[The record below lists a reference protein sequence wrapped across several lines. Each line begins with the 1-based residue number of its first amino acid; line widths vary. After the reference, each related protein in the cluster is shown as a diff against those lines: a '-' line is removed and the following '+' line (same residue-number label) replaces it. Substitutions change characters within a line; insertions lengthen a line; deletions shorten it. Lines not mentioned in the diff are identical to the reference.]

1 MISLQR
7 VATLDVAAASGL
19 VLVGDELLVVADDEL
34 VVSRYGLDGS
44 TRGVLALFPGSLPD
58 ERQARKLAKP
68 DLEALA
74 SLPDGR
80 LLALGSGSAP
90 ARDRGALVAGD
101 EVREVDL
108 VMLYTQLRGRFDRLN
123 VEGAC
128 AVGEELV
135 LLTRRTGRR
144 GRNTLVRLDLRR
156 VLAALDRE
164 RPRLDAELLLGVQEV
179 ELGTVAG
186 TPLGFTDAAA
196 WRDGLLFAAA
206 AEVTDDPLDDG
217 ACVGCELGWF
227 DRGGTV
233 RHREA
238 IEPCVKLE
246 GIAVGGGPE
255 PRLYAVAD
263 ADCRASLAP
272 LFTAA
277 LSAWS

>member
-1 MISLQR
+1 M
-7 VATLDVAAASGL
+7 
-19 VLVGDELLVVADDEL
+19 VGDELLVVADDEL
-34 VVSRYGLDGS
+34 GISRYGLDGS
-44 TRGVLALFPGSLPD
+44 PRGVLALFPGSLPD
-58 ERQARKLAKP
+58 ERSARKRAKP

-108 VMLYTQLRGRFDRLN
+108 EPLYSALRGRFDRLN

-135 LLTRRTGRR
+135 LLTRRTGRS

-156 VLAALDRE
+156 ALEALDRE
-164 RPRLDAELLLGVQEV
+164 QPRIDAGLLLAVQEV
-179 ELGTVAG
+179 ELGYIAG
-186 TPLGFTDAAA
+186 TPLGFTDATA
-196 WRDGLLFAAA
+196 WRDGLVFAAA
-206 AEVTDDPLDDG
+206 AEVTDDPIDDG

-233 RHREA
+233 HHREA
-238 IEPCVKLE
+238 IEPCVKIE
-246 GIAVGGGPE
+246 GIAVAGGPE
-255 PRLYAVAD
+255 PRLFAVAD
-263 ADCRASLAP
+263 ADDRANLAP

-277 LSAWS
+277 LPAWS